1 MNPQLLYVYIK
12 DIGRCFYNQEFSFTN
27 DFDIQF
33 GQERR
38 LLISRKPNP
47 YKKLWGSNISNVNLI
62 VGKNGAGK
70 TTLFDLLGSTNH
82 RRKNLFK
89 KPLRSKLDE
98 FKEEWFAVYHIAN
111 DLFVIEGY
119 NPALI
124 SNISEIPYGTSYEYS
139 IGATYSFEEQHAQYD
154 DYIQS
159 MSMDGDENT
168 LNRNMLSLYFAN
180 DNTKD
185 WFSGNAIRDDE
196 QDYYVGFQRLYS
208 NKPRYANI
216 YKFISREYKMLEKDH
231 TSRHAIC
238 VLEREDHIYPGMVTK
253 AEALERF
260 ELYLYQDKSQ
270 ILYYQTEAS
279 IILYGSDGNR
289 KRPGSPD
296 RWTTKEKFIITYVEA
311 FIIDLWMNRTDALL
325 EEGAKAE
332 CSAAIAA
339 LEINA
344 NHFQERIGYLLHVL
358 QLINAAADP
367 KLHAGRLR
375 LDAELL
381 TIVVEAF
388 TETADHYFTSSTKM
402 TLHLNED
409 FDNGIHKLFELFD
422 AYIPRSHAINHSI
435 RITFRHLSSGE
446 LAFINGFSNLYTAID
461 IAQNNKEIKTILIL
475 LDEPDA
481 SFHPEWSRRYIH
493 NLSKFLN
500 AIDFGRELAYQIVI
514 ATHSPFI
521 VSDVP
526 SEHITCIRLHG
537 VVGGIQRIAAKAE
550 FGLMSNFYDII
561 QNDFFIHSPIGE
573 HAKSIFEDIIKRIG
587 KLREFD
593 KEEIDGL
600 QQLISAI
607 GEPLIRGKL
616 QQMLT
621 DRTTKLFPE
630 LERFRRISELERELS
645 QLKKEQRGDNDD

>member
-33 GQERR
+33 GQDGR

-47 YKKLWGSNISNVNLI
+47 YKKLWGNNISNVNLI

-70 TTLFDLLGSTNH
+70 TTLFDLLGSTKH
-82 RRKNLFK
+82 RRMNLFK
-89 KPLRSKLDE
+89 KSLGNKPDDE
-98 FKEEWFAVYHIAN
+98 FQEEWFAVYHIAD

-124 SNISEIPYGTSYEYS
+124 NNISEMPLETSYEYS
-139 IGATYSFEEQHAQYD
+139 ICAAYNFMEQHARYYH
-154 DYIQS
+154 YIQS
-159 MSMDGDENT
+159 LSMDEDRNT
-168 LNRNMLSLYFAN
+168 LNMNMLSLYFAN
-180 DNTKD
+180 DITKD

-196 QDYYVGFQRLYS
+196 QDYYVGFQRLYL
-208 NKPRYANI
+208 NKPQYANI

-238 VLEREDHIYPGMVTK
+238 VLEREDNIYPPLVTK
-253 AEALERF
+253 TEALERF
-260 ELYLYQDKSQ
+260 DLQLYQDKSR
-270 ILYYQTEAS
+270 ILYYETDVS
-279 IILYGSDGNR
+279 IILYGSDR
-289 KRPGSPD
+289 TKMRADSPD
-296 RWTTKEKFIITYVEA
+296 SWTSKEKFIISYVEA
-311 FIIDLWMNRTDALL
+311 FIIDLWVNRLDALL
-325 EEGAKAE
+325 TDKAKAE
-332 CSAAIAA
+332 CSAAIAG
-339 LEINA
+339 LEMNA
-344 NHFQERIGYLLHVL
+344 NHFQERIGYLFYVL
-358 QLINAAADP
+358 QLINAATNP
-367 KLHAGRLR
+367 KQYSDRLA
-375 LDAELL
+375 LELELL
-381 TIVVEAF
+381 TIVVGAF
-388 TETADHYFTSSTKM
+388 ANAADHYFTSSSTM

-409 FDNGIHKLFELFD
+409 FDSGIHRLLELLEAND
-422 AYIPRSHAINHSI
+422 PRSYAINHWI
-435 RITFRHLSSGE
+435 RMTFRHLSSGE

-461 IAQNNKEIKTILIL
+461 IAQNNKEIKTLLIL

-500 AIDFGRELAYQIVI
+500 AIDFGRELAYQIII

-526 SEHITCIRLHG
+526 SEHITCIKLHE
-537 VVGGIQRIAAKAE
+537 VEGGIQRIAAKAE

-587 KLREFD
+587 KLSVFD

-630 LERFRRISELERELS
+630 LERF
-645 QLKKEQRGDNDD
+645 